1 MYSRYRSNTKC
12 WSRSC
17 PSELGRDSRPTHL
30 HFVQHLAT
38 KDPVTLFILSSNIT
52 ILSCM
57 KLKQAALG
65 IISRILRYAGILLL
79 IYISMVFYL
88 ALTERRNAFPRAI
101 THNEA
106 RAAIADKAKNIN
118 CTLDDG
124 TILEGF
130 VVGNEQN
137 EVLLYYPDADEDAAQ
152 FLAELDSLPGYA
164 AATFNYRGSGNN
176 KGSPSQETFES
187 DAQMIYEC
195 ATQINGNAPKVVAG
209 RGTGAILASRYAK
222 SAKTTLLIDPVLSI
236 AVAISDKYRI
246 LYPKFLVRANIEINA
261 NDISG
266 TQNVIILSDRARFKD
281 RTQAVKSQFQGIK
294 ESYRDSKTLSESLSS
309 VIFSK

>member
-1 MYSRYRSNTKC
+1 
-12 WSRSC
+12 
-17 PSELGRDSRPTHL
+17 
-30 HFVQHLAT
+30 
-38 KDPVTLFILSSNIT
+38 
-52 ILSCM
+52 M

-106 RAAIADKAKNIN
+106 RAAIADKAKNRPCI
-118 CTLDDG
+118 LDDN
-124 TILEGF
+124 TVLEGF

-137 EVLLYYPDADEDAAQ
+137 NVLLYYPDADEDAAQ
-152 FLAELDSLPGYA
+152 FIAELDSLPGYA
-164 AATFNYRGSGNN
+164 AVTFNYRGSGNN
-176 KGSPSQETFES
+176 KGTPSQETFEP

-195 ATQINGNAPKVVAG
+195 ATQINGRAPEVVAG

-222 SAKTTLLIDPVLSI
+222 SSKTTLLIDPVLSI

-246 LYPKFLVRANIEINA
+246 LYPKFLIRANVKMNV

-266 TQNVIILSDRARFKD
+266 KQNVVILSDRARYKE
-281 RTQAVKSQFQGIK
+281 RTNAVKSEIPGVK
-294 ESYRDSKTLSESLSS
+294 EAFRTSETLSESISS
-309 VIFSK
+309 VILRK